1 MPSIRLRLLK
11 RLIAPILLIN
21 LAGGALTYL
30 LAWMPAQLAFDES
43 LADAAG
49 ALAARLGR
57 QGAGWQIDL
66 PRQAEQVLRND
77 AADAVYFVVR
87 DGGGG
92 VIAGDADFPPFAAS
106 APASA
111 AASATAAAVTAAT
124 APAALP
130 ASAPAGATPDG
141 GAGTTGAGAPPRP
154 AQAYDGMMRGE
165 PVRLLVLR
173 VERAGAGASIGVA
186 KTLRKRLQVRQAIV
200 RALVLLEGLLTLA
213 SVGLIWFSV
222 TNGLLPLKRMGADLN
237 ARGGDDL
244 APIAQGA
251 VPHELEPVVAALN
264 SLLDKVGA
272 GAQAQHD
279 FLANVAHQLRTP
291 LAGLRTQLEW
301 LAQRHD
307 EPDTAQSIRLML
319 SSTER
324 MIRQTN
330 QLLALARAE
339 PSRFAKTRLEPL
351 ALESL
356 VEEAIQHFVDQAAL
370 KHIDLGFELLPT
382 QVRGDR
388 FLLRDLVDN
397 LIDNAIRYTPPHG
410 TVTVG
415 CRPDGAGGVL
425 LVEDSGPG
433 IAPDQRE
440 LVFSRFL
447 RLDEKSS
454 GSGLGL
460 AIVRDIAL
468 AHGASIAIDSGHG
481 GRGALFSVRFP
492 A

>member
-11 RLIAPILLIN
+11 RLIGPILLIN

-66 PRQAEQVLRND
+66 PHQAEQVLRND

-87 DGGGG
+87 DGAGQ

-111 AASATAAAVTAAT
+111 AS
-124 APAALP
+124 
-130 ASAPAGATPDG
+130 DG
-141 GAGTTGAGAPPRP
+141 GAGSAGAGAPPRA

-165 PVRLLVLR
+165 PVRLLALR
-173 VERAGAGASIGVA
+173 VERDGAGASIGVA

-213 SVGLIWFSV
+213 SVGLVWFSV

-251 VPHELEPVVAALN
+251 MPHELEPVVAALN
-264 SLLDKVGA
+264 GLLDKVGA

-415 CRPDGAGGVL
+415 CRPDGTGGVL

>member
-11 RLIAPILLIN
+11 RLIGPILLIN

-57 QGAGWQIDL
+57 QGADWQIDL

-87 DGGGG
+87 DGNGG

-111 AASATAAAVTAAT
+111 TPAAVTTTT
-124 APAALP
+124 APAAAP
-130 ASAPAGATPDG
+130 AGAPAGATSDG
-141 GAGTTGAGAPPRP
+141 GAGSTRAGAPARA

-173 VERAGAGASIGVA
+173 VERDGAGAGIGVA

-200 RALVLLEGLLTLA
+200 RALVLLEALLTLA
-213 SVGLIWFSV
+213 SVGLVWFSV

-244 APIAQGA
+244 APITQAA

-264 SLLDKVGA
+264 GLLDKVGA

-339 PSRFAKTRLEPL
+339 PSRFVKTRLEPL

-460 AIVRDIAL
+460 AIVRDIAQ